1 MRRNGAPGLFPERQN
16 IYKHVFATSV
26 VVVVVGRVTI
36 KVLGVVS
43 TVANVWW
50 LL

>member
-1 MRRNGAPGLFPERQN
+1 MRRNGAPGLFPGRQN

-26 VVVVVGRVTI
+26 VVAVVGRVTI